1 MKGSVTEDIGAM
13 VIASVILMVLAFAV
27 TLGVG
32 LALKLLHL
40 VG

>member
-1 MKGSVTEDIGAM
+1 MKGSVTEDIGAT
-13 VIASVILMVLAFAV
+13 VIASVILMVLAFAI
-27 TLGVG
+27 TIGVG